1 MLRCIIDSVMTDDQ
15 KITILKALADPVR
28 LSIVRGL
35 GSEQCTRKCSELSEA
50 SSLSQPSM
58 SHHFAKLI
66 AAGVITEQKQGREK
80 SYILNT
86 DVLVDA
92 GIDINKLTKGT
103 K

>member
-1 MLRCIIDSVMTDDQ
+1 MTDDQ

-28 LSIVRGL
+28 LGIVRSL
-35 GSEQCTRKCSELSEA
+35 GSEECTRKCSELSEA

-66 AAGVITEQKQGREK
+66 TAGIITEHKQGREK

-86 DVLVDA
+86 DVLMSIGV
-92 GIDINKLTKGT
+92 DINKLT
-103 K
+103 